1 MPRSPSQEVAGPGP
15 SSLAPEP
22 ISSQLLCRVLAGVRA
37 GGRLFSHAGLVQAL
51 PALCPPGLATGRE
64 ERRGQSRA
72 LPPVTCV
79 QGCPGS
85 RMGLGFGSRGVRAE
99 EEVFTGHDASSHT
112 LPPADSPVA
121 PPGPSEE
128 RPQLLRILLRWGG
141 LALLCQPVPLC
152 HSCSVLSPPF

>member
-1 MPRSPSQEVAGPGP
+1 MGVSDLPRSPSQEVAGPGP
-15 SSLAPEP
+15 GSVAPEP
-22 ISSQLLCRVLAGVRA
+22 ISSQLLCRVLAGFGAR
-37 GGRLFSHAGLVQAL
+37 GRLFSHAGLAQVP

-121 PPGPSEE
+121 PQAHQKRDPNS
-128 RPQLLRILLRWGG
+128 
-141 LALLCQPVPLC
+141 
-152 HSCSVLSPPF
+152 